1 MEEEQ
6 SRSRRIVSTVLA
18 ILLWMISFVLGLN
31 AIYLLLQIFYL
42 VYGALG
48 GSLTAAERF
57 APVLIFLLG
66 VGFLIFI
73 IATSEYHRKH
83 VGARESWRLF
93 TWTIAVEI
101 SLVLLYYIL

>member
-6 SRSRRIVSTVLA
+6 TRSRRIVSTVLA
-18 ILLWMISFVLGLN
+18 ILLWMIAFVLGLN

-73 IATSEYHRKH
+73 IATSEFHRNH

-93 TWTIAVEI
+93 AWTIGAEVGI
-101 SLVLLYYIL
+101 IILYYLL